1 MLVALD
7 ARLAPVPSVVSLR
20 APSSATQSR
29 IPRRHQFTSHPH
41 RTLLRLHLA
50 MWCTRLMGRR
60 CPDRDAIGRASP
72 FMTPTATSSD
82 GAAVRS
88 PSVRRPLRTES
99 VVVIKPG
106 GGSPARL
113 SFAGRNAEDPARA
126 GL

>member
-7 ARLAPVPSVVSLR
+7 ARLAPAPSVVSLR
-20 APSSATQSR
+20 APLSAARSR

-82 GAAVRS
+82 GAAVPS
-88 PSVRRPLRTES
+88 PSVRKPLRTES
-99 VVVIKPG
+99 VLITPG
-106 GGSPARL
+106 GVAPPGFPLPGVRP
-113 SFAGRNAEDPARA
+113 R
-126 GL
+126 